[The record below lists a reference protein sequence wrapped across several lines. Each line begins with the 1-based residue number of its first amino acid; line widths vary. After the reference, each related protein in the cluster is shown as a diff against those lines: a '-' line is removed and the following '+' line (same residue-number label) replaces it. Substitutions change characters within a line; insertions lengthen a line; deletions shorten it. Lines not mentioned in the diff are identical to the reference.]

1 MCRGLVA
8 SVLQLL
14 GTFDFVSILKG
25 GEGQHNTNTD
35 MSVIMDGLND
45 PSVASCTPEG
55 VQSGREFEQESDR
68 IDEKACR
75 SRVPFSES
83 LGPGATPSRSPF
95 SPNRSSMMDAYTVT
109 SEEMRVLQNEQD
121 VSLSVAEKQ
130 VVAMARRYAVL
141 REVRPWVHIPS
152 CHTLFQSCY

>member
-1 MCRGLVA
+1 MA

-35 MSVIMDGLND
+35 MSAVIDGLND
-45 PSVASCTPEG
+45 HSVMSCTSEG
-55 VQSGREFEQESDR
+55 VQRGREYDENDR
-68 IDEKACR
+68 LDEKACR

-83 LGPGATPSRSPF
+83 LGPGSTPMRSPF
-95 SPNRSSMMDAYTVT
+95 SPKGSSMMDACTFT

-121 VSLSVAEKQ
+121 VSLSVTEKQ

-141 REVRPWVHIPS
+141 KEVRILNSHSI
-152 CHTLFQSCY
+152 L